1 MTGHRSGSGRATWVV
16 PAARACLLVLALWL
30 GLSLLWVGIEFDD
43 GYAAMVNAQY
53 FLGLPADYI
62 WSRGPL
68 LGLLLV
74 PAEWLAHRLELHPLT
89 VLPHHVVFVTLHL
102 LHAWLVWK
110 VLARSHGARPES
122 LLAWL
127 AAVPCVAFAGQ
138 AAFIST
144 DILPGSMLLGMLVLA
159 VTHCQR
165 PRWSTAI
172 ALILIGFLAAS
183 TKHIL
188 AALWVAVLLS
198 LAVVMLTEGH
208 DRRAWRA
215 WGQLL
220 ACASASAALTI
231 ALYAWALA
239 STFPDAPWWQ
249 RPLLQVIDMEAYFA
263 NEGPI
268 ASIIFQGVYQRN
280 LWAFGLLACAL
291 VLPGLWFS
299 WRSGDRLLRAGV
311 VAWLFMATLLQLVPF
326 KETRYLLVLAP
337 LTALLLV
344 PAIRSLIALR
354 RAYLWPMAALLAVD
368 LTLASREA
376 LRLRQPFYKDQVPA
390 FLADLPPASDP
401 RGQMLMTGFLNFV
414 APDRWAYFGDRYHR
428 IVHLNI
434 AQLAPLLGYP
444 PGRIRRFEK
453 LLALTRDRFAIG
465 DYLIF
470 VNASIGRVP
479 PIAPDNRT
487 TMPRNFLQ
495 FIARAEAITLTRE
508 GEVYQLSSGES
519 DDRPWLLLRSERGEG
534 DAALAFG
541 EFQVSDVLR
550 LEALDEAPATL
561 ETTGFRISA
570 LCDSAGCRRFDA
582 KTGQDD

>member
-1 MTGHRSGSGRATWVV
+1 MTGNPLPAERATWAV
-16 PAARACLLVLALWL
+16 PAARACLLVLAIWL

-74 PAEWLAHRLELHPLT
+74 PAEWLAHRLQMHPLT
-89 VLPHHVVFVTLHL
+89 VLPHHVVFVSLHL
-102 LHAWLVWK
+102 LHAWLVWHL
-110 VLARSHGARPES
+110 LARSHGTRPES

-127 AAVPCVAFAGQ
+127 ATVPCVAFAGQ

-159 VTHCQR
+159 VNHLER
-165 PRWSTAI
+165 PRWSSAI
-172 ALILIGFLAAS
+172 ALIVIGFLAAAI
-183 TKHIL
+183 KHIL
-188 AALWVAVLLS
+188 AALWVAVLLG
-198 LAVVMLTEGH
+198 LAVVLLTERRE
-208 DRRAWRA
+208 RRAWRA

-220 ACASASAALTI
+220 ACAAVSAVLTI

-239 STFPDAPWWQ
+239 STYPETPWWQ
-249 RPLLQVIDMEAYFA
+249 RPLLQALDIEAYFA
-263 NEGPI
+263 REGPI
-268 ASIIFQGVYQRN
+268 ASIIFQGVYRRN

-354 RAYLWPMAALLAVD
+354 RAYLWPMAALLAID
-368 LTLASREA
+368 LTLASGEA

-434 AQLAPLLGYP
+434 SQLAPLLGYP
-444 PGRIRRFEK
+444 PGRIRRFEE
-453 LLALTRDRFAIG
+453 LPALTRELFAGG
-465 DYLIF
+465 DFLIF
-470 VNASIGRVP
+470 VNGTIGRVP

-487 TMPRNFLQ
+487 TMQPNFLQ
-495 FIARAEAITLTRE
+495 FVARAEPIRLARDGDHYLVE
-508 GEVYQLSSGES
+508 GKTGP
-519 DDRPWLLLRSERGEG
+519 RPWLLLRSGQGQGEPVLSF
-534 DAALAFG
+534 DRFPS
-541 EFQVSDVLR
+541 VDVVR
-550 LEALDEAPATL
+550 LEGLASPPDVIDTL
-561 ETTGFRISA
+561 GFNLSA
-570 LCDSAGCRRFDA
+570 LCDTTGCRRFDPPA
-582 KTGQDD
+582 DGTP

>member
-1 MTGHRSGSGRATWVV
+1 MTGNLPPSERATWVV
-16 PAARACLLVLALWL
+16 PAARACLLVLAIWL

-53 FLGLPADYI
+53 FAGLPADYI

-74 PAEWLAHRLELHPLT
+74 PAEWLAHGLDLHPLT
-89 VLPHHVVFVTLHL
+89 VLPHHVIVVSLHL
-102 LHAWLVWK
+102 LHAWLVWQL
-110 VLARSHGARPES
+110 LARSHGIRPES

-127 AAVPCVAFAGQ
+127 ATVPCVAFAGQ

-159 VTHCQR
+159 VRHLQR
-165 PRWSTAI
+165 PRWSSAI
-172 ALILIGFLAAS
+172 ALIGIGCLAAS
-183 TKHIL
+183 IKHIL
-188 AALWVAVLLS
+188 AALWVAVLLG
-198 LAVVMLTEGH
+198 LAVVLLTERRE
-208 DRRAWRA
+208 RRAWGA
-215 WGQLL
+215 LGQLV
-220 ACASASAALTI
+220 ACAAVSAVLTI

-239 STFPDAPWWQ
+239 STYPDAPWWQ
-249 RPLLQVIDMEAYFA
+249 RPLLQVIDMEAYYA
-263 NEGPI
+263 QEGPI
-268 ASIIFQGVYQRN
+268 ASIIFQGVYRRN

-299 WRSGDRLLRAGV
+299 WLSGDRLLRAGV

-354 RAYLWPMAALLAVD
+354 RAYVWPMLALLAID
-368 LTLASREA
+368 LTLASGEA

-401 RGQMLMTGFLNFV
+401 RGQMLMTGYLNFV

-434 AQLAPLLGYP
+434 SQLAPLLGYP
-444 PGRIRRFEK
+444 PGRIRRFEN
-453 LLALTRDRFAIG
+453 LSALTRERFAMG

-470 VNASIGRVP
+470 VNAAIARVP

-487 TMPRNFLQ
+487 TMPAHFLQ
-495 FIARAEAITLTRE
+495 FIARAEPIQLRKE
-508 GEVYQLSSGES
+508 GEHYRLASGVP
-519 DDRPWLLLRSERGEG
+519 DDQPWMLLRAERGEG
-534 DAALAFG
+534 NAILSTGAFPVADVLKREALA
-541 EFQVSDVLR
+541 
-550 LEALDEAPATL
+550 EAPDL
-561 ETTGFRISA
+561 IETTGFRIFT
-570 LCDSAGCRRFDA
+570 LCDPSGCRRFAPAD
-582 KTGQDD
+582 GNSG